1 MPFPHL
7 CQVVSVGV
15 VLERLLILELSW
27 LRHVTGPNP
36 PRLPAFTAGSIRVLA
51 LNTGGLFVSVRFSDH
66 RWFPIFVRFL
76 VIILIFIV
84 DIIVVLGV
92 PRWHRANQ
100 GARYWDGRGSQGNRT
115 NVDRCTFDGRSSS

>member
-1 MPFPHL
+1 MCLAALTGPGATGLANTFMPFPHL

-100 GARYWDGRGSQGNRT
+100 GAR
-115 NVDRCTFDGRSSS
+115 